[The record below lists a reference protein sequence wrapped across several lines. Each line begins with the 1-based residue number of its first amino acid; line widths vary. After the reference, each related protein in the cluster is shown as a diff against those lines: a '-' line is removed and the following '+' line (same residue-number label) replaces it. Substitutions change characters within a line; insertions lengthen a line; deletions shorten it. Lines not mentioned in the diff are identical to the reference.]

1 MTVIAFT
8 FVAGLLIGVIVGV
21 FVAGLACAAG
31 KDKIKDDHE

>member
-8 FVAGLLIGVIVGV
+8 FVAGLFIGVILGV

-31 KDKIKDDHE
+31 KNNHKDEV

>member
-8 FVAGLLIGVIVGV
+8 FIAGLFIGVTIGV
-21 FVAGLACAAG
+21 LVAGLACAAG